1 MGTITTIIA
10 SQVGL
15 LATLFYFI
23 WRSDKRSEE
32 RTNTASER
40 LETQFQTL
48 FAVLQ
53 NGQTHLQEGQTQI
66 LARVGKLEEG
76 QIQLLIRMG
85 NLETR
90 IGKLEEGQATLA
102 EGQATLAIVLAK
114 AEIRLRH
121 LEENAVTTQGKI
133 DEISELSHQTNAKTA
148 NLDGLIRG
156 YLFREHGTL
165 HEAAAG

>member
-15 LATLFYFI
+15 LVTLFYFI

-102 EGQATLAIVLAK
+102 IVLAK

-133 DEISELSHQTNAKTA
+133 DEISELSHQTNTKTA

>member
-1 MGTITTIIA
+1 MDTLITIIA
-10 SQVGL
+10 SQIGL
-15 LATLFYFI
+15 LVTLFYFI

-53 NGQTHLQEGQTQI
+53 NGQTQI
-66 LARVGKLEEG
+66 LARMGNLEEG
-76 QIQLLIRMG
+76 QTQLLIRMG

-90 IGKLEEGQATLA
+90 TGNLETRMGNLEEWQATLA

-114 AEIRLRH
+114 AEIRLKH
-121 LEENAVTTQGKI
+121 LEENTDTMQGKI

-148 NLDGLIRG
+148 NLDGLVRG
-156 YLFREHGTL
+156 YLFREHGTI
-165 HEAAAG
+165 HEAATG